1 MTAAMAHY
9 YPFIRPGGGPAGYLF
24 NLRLGLIG
32 HVSRSLIDVVAANE
46 SSQRSSWL
54 AGAQVRE
61 ERGWH
66 AFKRRMMRYKA
77 RRRLTAWQVASRWR
91 FGRLPQAMHDHLA
104 SYPAVVFHDPRHAWW
119 YVRQGG
125 GPRTQQVFV
134 MPHSPVDAS
143 AEEVYWLR
151 AEHGREYDWSGL
163 RESLRRLELRIY
175 RRAHGI
181 IVPVREAV
189 DAYFEGSSA
198 MRERFLSLTFHDI
211 PSGVQPMIMTT
222 PPAEI
227 RQRLGVT
234 ERQVLVGFFGR
245 YDELKGFDR
254 YLEVIRAAAAR
265 HPGRFAFIS
274 GGAGWL
280 KPEGLPGYR
289 DLGWLAEDVGD
300 YVNATDVVMAPNQ
313 YTLFDLG
320 ILEAMSMGKVVLTSA
335 TGGNRWLS
343 KITHGVVVA
352 SPSEA
357 SAYLD
362 ALVELTKL
370 GKLRLLGRRNLEAYL
385 AQFTLESFVRRH
397 LDFASRVLPSARA

>member
-1 MTAAMAHY
+1 MTAAVAHY

-32 HVSRSLIDVVAANE
+32 HPSRTLIDVVAAHE
-46 SSQRSSWL
+46 SSRRSSWL
-54 AGAQVRE
+54 ADAQVRE
-61 ERGWH
+61 ERGWQ
-66 AFKRRMMRYKA
+66 AFKRRTMRYGP
-77 RRRLTAWQVASRWR
+77 RRLVRSWRVASRWR
-91 FGRLPQAMHDHLA
+91 FGRLPQAMRDQLA

-119 YVRQGG
+119 YLRQRGR
-125 GPRTQQVFV
+125 PRTQQVFV

-143 AEEVYWLR
+143 AEEVYGLW
-151 AEHGREYDWSGL
+151 AEYGSQYDWSGL
-163 RESLRRLELRIY
+163 RESLRRLELRVY
-175 RRAHGI
+175 RMAQGI

-189 DAYFEGSSA
+189 DAYFEGSGGL
-198 MRERFLSLTFHDI
+198 REQFLGLTFHDI
-211 PSGVQPMIMTT
+211 PSGVQPMTTTT
-222 PPAEI
+222 PPEEI

-245 YDELKGFDR
+245 YVEHKGFDV
-254 YLEVIRAAAAR
+254 YLDVVRAAAAR

-280 KPEGLPGYR
+280 KPDALPGYR

-313 YTLFDLG
+313 YTLFDLS
-320 ILEAMSMGKVVLTSA
+320 ILEAMSLGKVVLTSA

-343 KITHGVVVA
+343 KITQGVVVA
-352 SPSEA
+352 SQSEA
-357 SAYLD
+357 GVYLD

-370 GKLRLLGRRNLEAYL
+370 GKLRLLGRRNLDAYL

-397 LDFASRVLPSARA
+397 LNFASKVLASARA